1 MGILKKF
8 HLLTFVILVIILSG
22 CSTKEDITNI
32 SSSVGQR
39 QLLSTPS
46 EVSSNTLDSDAI
58 KSDKDYTVRIKN
70 QTKLE
75 LLDLSISEN
84 KEEKWSASFINE
96 SKTLTNGS
104 SSLIT
109 FKSISKNKLYDI
121 KALDKDQKEY
131 VWERLN
137 LSSISEVTLYI
148 EDYIPTATYK

>member
-1 MGILKKF
+1 MKKF
-8 HLLTFVILVIILSG
+8 CLLAFVIFIIILPG
-22 CSTKEDITNI
+22 CSTKEDISNI

-39 QLLSTPS
+39 QLLSTLS
-46 EVSSNTLDSDAI
+46 EVSSNTLDSDTI
-58 KSDKDYTVRIKN
+58 KSDKDYTIRIKN

-96 SKTLTNGS
+96 SKALANGS

-109 FKSISKNKLYDI
+109 FKSIGKNKLYDI